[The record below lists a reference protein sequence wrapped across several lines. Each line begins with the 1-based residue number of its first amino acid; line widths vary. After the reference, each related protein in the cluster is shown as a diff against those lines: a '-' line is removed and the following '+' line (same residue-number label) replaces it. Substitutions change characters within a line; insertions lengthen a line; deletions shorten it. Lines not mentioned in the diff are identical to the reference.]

1 MRDCGGGP
9 KLSHGYVPE
18 GGRAPSAARGGRGL
32 RLPRDD
38 ILSQNLP
45 LAYRYKG
52 GPPAVKTLL
61 RVTEEGRFCFAGKF
75 TVGESKI
82 APACFLIIG
91 SRSE

>member
-1 MRDCGGGP
+1 
-9 KLSHGYVPE
+9 
-18 GGRAPSAARGGRGL
+18 
-32 RLPRDD
+32 
-38 ILSQNLP
+38 
-45 LAYRYKG
+45 
-52 GPPAVKTLL
+52 L